1 MKNIRDFSSFRN
13 GNDWTSAVREALA
26 SGGDGLVFPEGEYHF
41 YPETGERRYC
51 FFTNH
56 DEGMKLIAFFLK
68 DLHDFHISGENAR
81 FVFHGRTTPFVL
93 SNCSNIRLDGF
104 SIDFE
109 RSFIPSAEV
118 LEVSTENTILRFPE
132 PNTFLISEGKLCF
145 IPDEYRFFIPKIPW
159 LAYDIERKEPA
170 FNTPSG
176 CFGRECERLSSDMIR
191 IRNVIRA
198 PEQGAQIVLKPEP
211 RLFPAV
217 AIDDSSE
224 IQLSDLTIFH
234 SCGMGILAQNSRD
247 IAMRD
252 IRIRT
257 GENRLISVPDDALHC
272 SQCSGTIQLDH
283 CSFENGWDDAVNIHG
298 VYRKFRNRGGALLE
312 AGHFQQFGVPMARSG
327 ETLEIGTVR
336 AKVKSIIELNKQYA
350 MFIPEEPLPDIP
362 DGTLV
367 LNMDRQPRVT
377 IRDCRFIANKPRG
390 VLVTTA
396 GKTLIEHNEFHTP
409 GAAIYLAGGSDFW
422 YESGPVRDMTI
433 RKNLFRDCL
442 YQGFST
448 GRAVIDI
455 VAPAWKQD
463 VFHRG
468 IRIEENLFS
477 DSHNKLVSAS
487 NCGDL
492 FISGN
497 RHEDSTVYSCS
508 AGEPWDFTNCIG
520 LVLNQP

>member
-1 MKNIRDFSSFRN
+1 
-13 GNDWTSAVREALA
+13 
-26 SGGDGLVFPEGEYHF
+26 
-41 YPETGERRYC
+41 
-51 FFTNH
+51 
-56 DEGMKLIAFFLK
+56 
-68 DLHDFHISGENAR
+68 
-81 FVFHGRTTPFVL
+81 
-93 SNCSNIRLDGF
+93 
-104 SIDFE
+104 
-109 RSFIPSAEV
+109 
-118 LEVSTENTILRFPE
+118 
-132 PNTFLISEGKLCF
+132 
-145 IPDEYRFFIPKIPW
+145 
-159 LAYDIERKEPA
+159 
-170 FNTPSG
+170 
-176 CFGRECERLSSDMIR
+176 
-191 IRNVIRA
+191 
-198 PEQGAQIVLKPEP
+198 
-211 RLFPAV
+211 
-217 AIDDSSE
+217 
-224 IQLSDLTIFH
+224 
-234 SCGMGILAQNSRD
+234 
-247 IAMRD
+247 
-252 IRIRT
+252 
-257 GENRLISVPDDALHC
+257 
-272 SQCSGTIQLDH
+272 
-283 CSFENGWDDAVNIHG
+283 
-298 VYRKFRNRGGALLE
+298 
-312 AGHFQQFGVPMARSG
+312 MARSG

-377 IRDCRFIANKPRG
+377 IRACRFIANKPRG

-508 AGEPWDFTNCIG
+508 AGEPWNFTNCIG
-520 LVLNQP
+520 LILNQL